1 MKNTKRSLWAS
12 AISLLLC
19 FSMLL
24 GTTYAWFTDSA
35 VSGSNIITAG
45 NLDANMY
52 FSDTL
57 LDAESGDWKN
67 AEGESIFTY
76 DKWEPGYTEVKYLK
90 IENAG
95 NLSFKW
101 RLYIKADGEVSELAD
116 VIDVYYVNPIE
127 TELTSLNGLTCS
139 GTLTDVI
146 ANGAE
151 TNGVLLPDGTSEQ
164 GLTSGEVIIALAM
177 HMQEDAG
184 NTYKGLS
191 IGDGF
196 SVTLV
201 ATQYGYEQD
210 QFGNSYDANA
220 TWPNPVGIGKNSATV
235 AVSSQDGKNA
245 AEVSVASSNGKVGAT
260 IPAGVKLADGVSNLT
275 LTVKDMPKSSANV
288 KLDENEASL
297 SIDVHIDGV
306 AEDNEVVMAIS
317 VKELLPPGLNMGN
330 YRFYHVEDGETVKM
344 ELLKDGATPEHNNF
358 KYDELTGDVVLYI
371 HSFSEV
377 TLVANNENKWQGGVA
392 TGFAA
397 GTGTEA
403 DPYIIVN
410 ADQLVYFAR
419 SVGGMLSGTELEE
432 GNDYSGKYIKLI
444 ADIDLGD
451 KESENGDNIFYPI
464 GYCSSDG
471 KFEKTGVAITSG
483 LRPFKGTFDGN
494 GNTIK
499 NFYQNTWEM
508 KGDHDWYA
516 PEAQNYRDGMG
527 LFGKIYGGTVK
538 NLTVENFSSDGEI
551 TTTGVIAAYADG
563 ATFENIAI
571 FNCNPR
577 VYNIGNGGIVGC
589 VGWYATDADLK
600 TTFTNVTVD
609 NSNKISALWGS
620 YDVACGGI
628 VGQYYPTSGQSSAD
642 YPVNAGIHFENCHVA
657 AQMDVYNDV
666 CANYQ
671 YYAYR
676 YAGILLGSVRENE
689 TVDGHSYPKMDG
701 ITAANSTVH
710 FGSWNDYYYCEIID
724 NTTASYTHDYQ
735 MSRLVEIKDIDGTTI
750 TYLDGTVG
758 TVPASGRANYVIV
771 DYTKGHGTENAT
783 CYHFKD
789 GEVWNHEDA
798 GYHDGQNGE
807 KFIDENGDGLPD
819 LKEDKQHIYR
829 EFNNLVTGYGW
840 GVTSKGVDDMTGV
853 TVLGRDGKSEKKFEA
868 FDNITYRND
877 TPVRVGDIFKLADG
891 FDENRL
897 NKDTI
902 YVFVSSMVE
911 GNNTTKSFKLDGN
924 DWQNATI
931 DLAAF
936 EGAVKIVITDYY
948 YCIKEIAILNEAN
961 ATEKFKSNGRVDVEL
976 DQAIT
981 ADELFDLIAGAK
993 LKGTVTVTATHK
1005 ASGNTITASASASEW
1020 ETISL
1025 TLKEYAG
1032 FSDGEW
1038 VITIQDEDKYCAV
1051 TTVNV
1056 ESQSQNPGT
1065 GNESE
1070 EDFV

>member
-12 AISLLLC
+12 VISLLLC

-101 RLYIKADGEVSELAD
+101 RLYIKADGAVSELAD

-151 TNGVLLPDGTSEQ
+151 TNGVLLPDGASEQ

-210 QFGNSYDANA
+210 QFGNSYDAGA

-235 AVSSQDGKNA
+235 PVTQNNGVNA
-245 AEVSVASSNGKVGAT
+245 AEVNVESSNGKVGAT
-260 IPAGVKLADGVSNLT
+260 IPAGVKLADGVSSLT

-317 VKELLPPGLNMGN
+317 VKELLPKHLNMGN
-330 YRFYHVEDGETVKM
+330 YRFYHVEDGVTVEM
-344 ELLKDGATPEHNNF
+344 TLLADGAAPEHNKF
-358 KYDELTGDVVLYI
+358 KYDALTGDVVLYI

-392 TGFAA
+392 TAFAA
-397 GTGTEA
+397 GDGTEGN
-403 DPYIIVN
+403 PYIIAN
-410 ADQLVYFAR
+410 ADQLVYFAH
-419 SVGGMLSGTELEE
+419 SVGGMLSGTVLEE

-451 KESENGDNIFYPI
+451 KESENDEERIFYPV
-464 GYCSSDG
+464 GYYSSDG

-516 PEAQNYRDGMG
+516 PEEQYYRDGMG
-527 LFGKIYGGTVK
+527 LFGKVYGGTVK

-589 VGWYATDADLK
+589 VGWYATDANLK

-628 VGQYYPTSGQSSAD
+628 VGQYYPTSGQSSAE
-642 YPVNAGIHFENCHVA
+642 YPQNGGIHFENCHVA

-689 TVDGHSYPKMDG
+689 TVNGHSYPKMDG

-750 TYLDGTVG
+750 TYLDGTEG

-789 GEVWNHEDA
+789 GKVWNHADA
-798 GYHDGQNGE
+798 GYHDGLNGE
-807 KFIDENGDGLPD
+807 KFIDENGDGKAD

-840 GVTSKGVDDMTGV
+840 GVTSKGVGDMAGV
-853 TVLGRDGKSEKKFEA
+853 TVLGREGTSEKKFEA

-877 TPVRVGDIFKLADG
+877 TPVRVGDIFELVKA
-891 FDENRL
+891 ENL

-911 GNNTTKSFKLDGN
+911 GNNTTKSFKLNGS
-924 DWQNATI
+924 DWQNDTI

-948 YCIKEIAILNEAN
+948 YCIKEIAILNEVN

-981 ADELFDLIAGAK
+981 ADELFDLIAGAS
-993 LKGTVTVTATHK
+993 LKGKVTVTATHK
-1005 ASGNTITASASASEW
+1005 QSGKKITASASASEW
-1020 ETISL
+1020 EKISI
-1025 TLKEYAG
+1025 TLIKYAG

-1038 VITIQDEDKYCAV
+1038 LITIQDEDKYCAV
-1051 TTVNV
+1051 TTVDVKSHDQNV
-1056 ESQSQNPGT
+1056 GG